1 MFQIHCAFL
10 FQSLVKEKLK
20 ITCRLIIFMI
30 ISHYYCCFLFI
41 RSRGAQ
47 QQPLTS
53 SSDCPGIVPAG
64 FFWRHQLPRPTS
76 LPTIW
81 YRFHLLHEGWTEKQ
95 PRGKSYT
102 LGVEGLQVNF
112 GKSTNIATF
121 FFISDL
127 EERWVFLQRP
137 AALSGVPAVLGLA
150 RGRRTTPR
158 MDGPPGHQLVPKLLL
173 WRQWLPADR
182 YSSTWSKEAVVCVFA
197 VCGHWVDV
205 LFVPSQRKLL
215 LLRTPAAQCSMGRS
229 GSCTTPTLWQK

>member
-1 MFQIHCAFL
+1 
-10 FQSLVKEKLK
+10 
-20 ITCRLIIFMI
+20 MI

-41 RSRGAQ
+41 RSLGAQ

-53 SSDCPGIVPAG
+53 SSDCLGIVPAG

-121 FFISDL
+121 FFVSDL

-158 MDGPPGHQLVPKLLL
+158 MDGPPGHQLVPELLL
-173 WRQWLPADR
+173 WRQWLAADR
-182 YSSTWSKEAVVCVFA
+182 YSFTWSKEAVVCMFA
-197 VCGHWVDV
+197 VCGHWVNV
-205 LFVPSQRKLL
+205 LLSHLRGSCYSWGHRRLSVQWGEAGLVLCRRSDRNSLRGSVSDRKLWSAV
-215 LLRTPAAQCSMGRS
+215 TPLTVN
-229 GSCTTPTLWQK
+229 SCWIL